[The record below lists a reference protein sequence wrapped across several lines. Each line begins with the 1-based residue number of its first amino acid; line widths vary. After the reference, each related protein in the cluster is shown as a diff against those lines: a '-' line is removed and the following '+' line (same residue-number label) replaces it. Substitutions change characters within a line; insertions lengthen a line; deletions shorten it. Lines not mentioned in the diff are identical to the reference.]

1 MEEKLQFAITVQ
13 NEQAKQ
19 AIEQQTNLTD
29 RMEARTQ
36 QAAAGMDKAFRNI
49 AMAAGTM
56 FSVQQ
61 AMGFANSIVQVRS
74 QMQSLQVSFE
84 TLLGSKDK
92 ASAMFSELKDF
103 AAKTPMQLQDLA
115 QAAQTLLGFNY
126 DQSKVVDMLK
136 SIGDISMGDAER
148 FKSLS
153 LAFAQMSA
161 MGKLMEQDLLQM
173 VSVCF
178 NPLSVISEKTGKSI
192 KQLKDEMSKGAIS
205 AQMVEDAFLAATA
218 AGGKF
223 NGMLLA
229 QGQTMR
235 GSLAQLQGAWAD
247 FLNSLG
253 EKGEGAMATGVGV
266 VSTLLQ
272 NYEALGRTLLSV
284 AATVGTYKAATM
296 AVYVVE
302 HQATVQT
309 QLLTAAQAALN
320 AVMKVNPLVLVA
332 TATAALA
339 GTIWTLRSN
348 VDGAKD
354 AQAAFNAQLDEA
366 NKQKQEAN
374 QKTQEAITLASSANT
389 STEKRAE
396 SLKYLVSTYGSIIS
410 KYVDEEGHL
419 TNIIQ
424 LQRELNQLQAA
435 RTSADYEK
443 EAAKWERMAGAAK
456 ELNKYKGTTTYTSMY
471 SDVQRDEQRK
481 QYRALQEEYRKQKG
495 WGADFVASNSD
506 YQAFAQEMARL
517 NRQQAKDTR
526 TDQQVNQF
534 VEAVSGMQTQEKVK
548 WATALQKATTLIK
561 GNVKR
566 VAVKGIGTESYTEDQ
581 LKTMLTAVTGTATKQ
596 GGGEKP
602 AAVKAGSRSKGAAAS
617 KQKDYAGEYNTLLE
631 QNTQRQADE
640 AQQAAF
646 AIRQAEIAGM
656 EAGFD
661 KEIATA
667 KLKYDQLE
675 AQNMQRA
682 QQMASQLQQQAQS
695 EWAARN
701 PQAAASGQ
709 KLDATGI
716 TANLLQSGGDVSQYS
731 MQMQA
736 AIKQAQQTLG
746 EYHRVALME
755 YGQAETNAM
764 QQVLQQ
770 VMSYQQE
777 RTKIE
782 QEYSQKRAA
791 LTNSDGSLKRGVT
804 QANMDVLNT
813 QEADAIEQLNERWA
827 QTSATYETLCQEIA
841 QAGLKEL
848 VSLLKQCNSQ
858 LTTLKL
864 TGKEDSKEAATLYAA
879 ISKIQKRYEEV
890 NQTEQKTEDKSP
902 DWQAIAKD
910 VQKASGEVQQLGE
923 SLGGTVGEALEAA
936 GQIGNSVSTIISS
949 VSTLANTS
957 IHSITDAVSAASA
970 GMAALTATISIVQ
983 TIAGLFNNDDTLQEA
998 IDDLQEKID
1007 SLNWAIENQ
1016 STVRLIENTGSA
1028 LEKVTKQLDAANQ
1041 AWLTSNYRTNQ
1052 AGVTMQ
1058 YFLNRISAATNVTR
1072 DLTQGTA
1079 ALAKAYEQ
1087 VAYSADKALGD
1098 ERYSDYADT
1107 LENYAQQMLAIR
1119 EQISNEEDKKS
1130 TDSSQITEWEQSIE
1144 EIGQKMADLL
1154 NDMTEE
1160 ILGGSAED
1168 IASQL
1173 SDAFVE
1179 AFQNGE
1185 DAAEA
1190 WGDTVKDIVGDVIKR
1205 MMTQTLLEN
1214 QVAAIYDKY
1223 KSQFFKDGKY
1233 VGGEQVIKMMNQFAS
1248 DLMGLESNFEA
1259 FYNDLPEDLKEYMMG
1274 DDATRSGTT
1283 GEGITQASQDSVD
1296 EMNARLT
1303 TIQAHTYSLNENVK
1317 LVTQNTNAILQN
1329 VVKIEQHTQRLAAME
1344 QSLEQLAGDTRVV
1357 RTQVDHFY
1365 NQGIRIK

>member
-1 MEEKLQFAITVQ
+1 MDERLQFAITVQ
-13 NEQAKQ
+13 NEQAQ
-19 AIEQQTNLTD
+19 RAIEQQTAATE
-29 RMEARTQ
+29 RMENRTQ
-36 QAAAGMDKAFRNI
+36 QAAAGMDKAFRQI
-49 AMAAGTM
+49 AIAAGKM

-74 QMQSLQVSFE
+74 QIQSLQVSFD

-92 ASAMFSELKDF
+92 ANAMFSELKDF
-103 AAKTPMQLQDLA
+103 ATKTPMQLQDLA
-115 QAAQTLLGFNY
+115 SAAQTLLGFNY

-161 MGKLMEQDLLQM
+161 AGKLMGQDLLQM
-173 VSVCF
+173 INAGF
-178 NPLSVISEKTGKSI
+178 NPLSIMAEKTGKSI
-192 KQLKDEMSKGAIS
+192 SQLKDEMSKGAIS
-205 AQMVEDAFLAATA
+205 AQEVEDAFRAATA
-218 AGGKF
+218 EGGKF

-229 QGQTMR
+229 QGQTMQ
-235 GSLAQLQGAWAD
+235 GSLAQLEGAWAD

-253 EKGEGAMATGVGV
+253 EKGEEAMATGVSV

-272 NYEALGRTLLSV
+272 NYEALGRVLLSV
-284 AATVGTYKAATM
+284 TGTVGTYKAAQM
-296 AVYVVE
+296 ALYVIENKAV
-302 HQATVQT
+302 VQT

-320 AVMKVNPLVLVA
+320 TVMRSNPLVLVA

-354 AQAAFNAQLDEA
+354 AQAAFNAQLDA
-366 NKQKQEAN
+366 AAKAKDEAN
-374 QKTQEAITLASSANT
+374 QKTQEAISLASSANT

-396 SLKYLVSTYGSIIS
+396 SLKYLVSTYGSIIN

-435 RTSADYEK
+435 RTSSDYDK
-443 EAAKWERMAGAAK
+443 EAKKWQHWADVAKQ
-456 ELNKYKGTTTYTSMY
+456 LNSPQKQT
-471 SDVQRDEQRK
+471 DEQRNQLK
-481 QYRALQEEYRKQKG
+481 LEMRDLQEEYKKQNG
-495 WGADFVASNSD
+495 SIANLGASTAD

-526 TDQQVNQF
+526 TDQRVTQF
-534 VEAVSGMQTQEKVK
+534 VEAVQGMQTTEKVK

-566 VAVKGIGTESYTEDQ
+566 VAVTGIGTESYTEDQ
-581 LKTMLTAVTGTATKQ
+581 LKTMLTAVAGTAKKEPAAPAPNK
-596 GGGEKP
+596 GGGNK
-602 AAVKAGSRSKGAAAS
+602 KTAS
-617 KQKDYAGEYNTLLE
+617 KSQSKDYGKEYASLLE
-631 QNTQRQADE
+631 QNTQRQAE
-640 AQQAAF
+640 EVQQAAF

-661 KEIATA
+661 KEIQTA

-675 AQNMQRA
+675 AQNLQRA

-695 EWAARN
+695 EWAAQN
-701 PQAAASGQ
+701 PRAAANGQ
-709 KLDATGI
+709 RMDTTGI
-716 TANLLQSGGDVSQYS
+716 NADLLQAGGDVSQYS
-731 MQMQA
+731 VQMQA

-791 LTNSDGSLKRGVT
+791 LTNADGSLKQGVS
-804 QANMDVLNT
+804 QSNMDVLNM
-813 QEADAIEQLNERWA
+813 QETDAIEQLNERWA
-827 QTSATYETLCQEIA
+827 QTSATYETLCQQIA

-848 VSLLKQCNSQ
+848 TTLLKQCNQQ

-864 TGKEDSKEAATLYAA
+864 TGKEDSKEAATLYAT
-879 ISKIQKRYEEV
+879 IGRLQKRYKEV
-890 NQTEQKTEDKSP
+890 SQTEKDTEDNSP
-902 DWQAIAKD
+902 DWQAISKD
-910 VQKASGEVQQLGE
+910 VSKASSELQQLGE
-923 SLGGTVGEALEAA
+923 TLGGTVGEALQTA
-936 GQIGNSVSTIISS
+936 GQIGSSASTMISS
-949 VSTLANTS
+949 IDTLTHTS
-957 IHSITDAVSAASA
+957 ITNISSAVSAASA
-970 GMAALTATISIVQ
+970 GMAALSAAFAIFSAIGSLFSNDDELEDEIQDLQQ
-983 TIAGLFNNDDTLQEA
+983 TIDR
-998 IDDLQEKID
+998 
-1007 SLNWAIENQ
+1007 LNWSVENQ
-1016 STVRLIENTGSA
+1016 NTQRLIKNTGSA
-1028 LEKVTKQLDAANQ
+1028 LGMVNAAL
-1041 AWLTSNYRTNQ
+1041 ARTNTLSTGWLDTTSKQ
-1052 AGVTMQ
+1052 AQMMR
-1058 YFLNRISAATNVTR
+1058 YLLNRIQAN
-1072 DLTQGTA
+1072 GG
-1079 ALAKAYEQ
+1079 ALANIDTAVASIASAYEQ

-1098 ERYSDYADT
+1098 SRYSDYADT
-1107 LENYAQQMLAIR
+1107 LDNYANQMLAIR
-1119 EQISNEEDKKS
+1119 EQINKEGQKKS
-1130 TDSSQITEWEQSIE
+1130 SDSGQMSEWEEKIE

-1190 WGDTVKDIVGDVIKR
+1190 WGDTVNDIVGDVIKR

-1223 KSQFFKDGKY
+1223 KSAFFKDGKY
-1233 VGGEQVIKMMNQFAS
+1233 LGGEQVIKMMNQFAS

-1274 DDATRSGTT
+1274 DNTQRTGTT

-1317 LVTQNTNAILQN
+1317 LVTQNTSALLQN
-1329 VVKIEQHTQRLAAME
+1329 VVKIEQHTQRLATIEQAM
-1344 QSLEQLAGDTRVV
+1344 QQLATDTRVV

-1365 NQGIRIK
+1365 NQGVRIKG

>member
-1 MEEKLQFAITVQ
+1 MEERLQFAITVQ
-13 NEQAKQ
+13 NEQAQ
-19 AIEQQTNLTD
+19 RAIEQQTAATE
-29 RMEARTQ
+29 RMENRTQ
-36 QAAAGMDKAFRNI
+36 QAAQGMDKAFRNI
-49 AMAAGTM
+49 ALAAGTM

-74 QMQSLQVSFE
+74 QIQSLQVSFE

-115 QAAQTLLGFNY
+115 SAAQTLLGFNY

-161 MGKLMEQDLLQM
+161 AGKLMGQDLLQM
-173 VSVCF
+173 INAGF
-178 NPLSVISEKTGKSI
+178 NPLSIMTEKTGKSI
-192 KQLKDEMSKGAIS
+192 SQLKDEMSKGAIS
-205 AQMVEDAFLAATA
+205 AQDVEDAFRAATA
-218 AGGKF
+218 EGGKF

-229 QGQTMR
+229 QGQTMQ
-235 GSLAQLQGAWAD
+235 GSLAQLEGAWAD

-253 EKGEGAMATGVGV
+253 EKGEGAMATGVSV

-272 NYEALGRTLLSV
+272 NYEALGRVLLSV
-284 AATVGTYKAATM
+284 AGTVGTYKAATM
-296 AVYVVE
+296 ALYVIENKAV
-302 HQATVQT
+302 VQT

-320 AVMKVNPLVLVA
+320 TVMRANPLVLVA
-332 TATAALA
+332 TAVAALA

-354 AQAAFNAQLDEA
+354 AQTAFNAQLEET
-366 NKQKQEAN
+366 NKAHQEAN
-374 QKTQEAITLASSANT
+374 QKTQEAISLASSTNT

-396 SLKYLVSTYGSIIS
+396 SLKYLVSTYGSIIK

-435 RTSADYEK
+435 RTSKDYEK
-443 EAAKWERMAGAAK
+443 EAAKWDKMAGAAK
-456 ELNKYKGTTTYTSMY
+456 ELSKYQGKTTYTSMY

-495 WGADFVASNSD
+495 WGANLVASNSD

-526 TDQQVNQF
+526 TDQQVTQF
-534 VEAVSGMQTQEKVK
+534 VEAVSGMQTTEKVK

-566 VAVKGIGTESYTEDQ
+566 VAVTGIGTESYTEDQ
-581 LKTMLTAVTGTATKQ
+581 LKTMLTAVTGTAKKEPATPAPNPNK
-596 GGGEKP
+596 GGGGKTT
-602 AAVKAGSRSKGAAAS
+602 AAKSQS
-617 KQKDYAGEYNTLLE
+617 KDYGKEYASLLE
-631 QNTQRQADE
+631 QNTQRQAEE

-661 KEIATA
+661 KEIQTA

-675 AQNMQRA
+675 AQNLQRA
-682 QQMASQLQQQAQS
+682 QQIANQLQQQAQS
-695 EWAARN
+695 EWAAQN
-701 PQAAASGQ
+701 PQAAANGQ
-709 KLDATGI
+709 RMDTTGI
-716 TANLLQSGGDVSQYS
+716 NADLLQTGGDVSQYS
-731 MQMQA
+731 TQMQA
-736 AIKQAQQTLG
+736 AIKQAQQTLS

-764 QQVLQQ
+764 QQVLQTVQ
-770 VMSYQQE
+770 SYQQE
-777 RTKIE
+777 LTKIE

-791 LTNSDGSLKRGVT
+791 LTNSDGSLKRGVS
-804 QANMDVLNT
+804 QSNMDVLNT
-813 QEADAIEQLNERWA
+813 QEQETIEQLNERWA
-827 QTSATYETLCQEIA
+827 QTSATYETLCQQIA

-848 VSLLKQCNSQ
+848 ASLLKQCNQQ

-864 TGKEDSKEAATLYAA
+864 TGKEDSKEAATLYA
-879 ISKIQKRYEEV
+879 IIGRLQKRYKEV
-890 NQTEQKTEDKSP
+890 SQTEKDTEDNSP
-902 DWQAIAKD
+902 DWQAIGKD
-910 VQKASGEVQQLGE
+910 VSKASSELQQLGE
-923 SLGGTVGEALEAA
+923 TLGGTVGEALQTA
-936 GQIGNSVSTIISS
+936 GQIGSSASTMISS
-949 VSTLANTS
+949 IDTLTHTS
-957 IHSITDAVSAASA
+957 ITNISSAVTAASA
-970 GMAALTATISIVQ
+970 GMAALSAAFSIFSAIGSLFSNDDELEDEIQDLQQ
-983 TIAGLFNNDDTLQEA
+983 TIDR
-998 IDDLQEKID
+998 
-1007 SLNWAIENQ
+1007 LNWSIENQ
-1016 STVRLIENTGSA
+1016 NTQRLIKNTGSA
-1028 LEKVTKQLDAANQ
+1028 LAMVNAAL
-1041 AWLTSNYRTNQ
+1041 ARTNTLSTGWLDTTSKQ
-1052 AGVTMQ
+1052 AQMMR
-1058 YFLNRISAATNVTR
+1058 YLLNRIQAN
-1072 DLTQGTA
+1072 GG
-1079 ALAKAYEQ
+1079 ALANIDTAVASIASAYEQ
-1087 VAYSADKALGD
+1087 VAYSADKALGNN
-1098 ERYSDYADT
+1098 RYSDYADT
-1107 LENYAQQMLAIR
+1107 LDNYANQMLAIR
-1119 EQISNEEDKKS
+1119 EQINKEGAKKS
-1130 TDSSQITEWEQSIE
+1130 TDDSQISEWEQSIE

-1274 DDATRSGTT
+1274 DNSTRTGTT

-1317 LVTQNTNAILQN
+1317 LVTQNTSALLQN
-1329 VVKIEQHTQRLAAME
+1329 VVKIEQHTQRLAAIE
-1344 QSLEQLAGDTRVV
+1344 QSMEQLAGDTRVV
-1357 RTQVDHFY
+1357 RTQMDHFY
-1365 NQGIRIK
+1365 NQGVKIK

>member
-1 MEEKLQFAITVQ
+1 MEERLQFAITVQ
-13 NEQAKQ
+13 NEQAQ
-19 AIEQQTNLTD
+19 RAIEQQTAATE
-29 RMEARTQ
+29 RMENRTQ
-36 QAAAGMDKAFRNI
+36 QAAAGMDKAFRQI
-49 AMAAGTM
+49 AIAAGTM
-56 FSVQQ
+56 FSMQQ
-61 AMGFANSIVQVRS
+61 AVGFANSIVQVRS
-74 QMQSLQVSFE
+74 QIQSLQVSFE

-92 ASAMFSELKDF
+92 ANAMFSELKDF

-115 QAAQTLLGFNY
+115 SAAQTLLGFNY

-148 FKSLS
+148 FKRLS

-161 MGKLMEQDLLQM
+161 TGKLMAQDLMQM
-173 VSVCF
+173 IAADF
-178 NPLSVISEKTGKSI
+178 NPLSIMAEKTGKSI
-192 KQLKDEMSKGAIS
+192 SQLKDEMSKGAIS
-205 AQMVEDAFLAATA
+205 AQDVEDAFRAATA
-218 AGGKF
+218 EGGKF
-223 NGMLLA
+223 YGMLLA
-229 QGQTMR
+229 QGQTMQ
-235 GSLAQLQGAWAD
+235 GSLAQLEGAWAD

-253 EKGEGAMATGVGV
+253 EKGEGAMATGVSV

-272 NYEALGRTLLSV
+272 NYEALGRVLLSV
-284 AATVGTYKAATM
+284 TGTVGTYKAAQM
-296 AVYVVE
+296 ALYVIE
-302 HQATVQT
+302 HQAVLQT
-309 QLLTAAQAALN
+309 QLLTAAQTALN
-320 AVMKVNPLVLVA
+320 TVMKANPFVLVT
-332 TATAALA
+332 TAAVALA

-354 AQAAFNAQLDEA
+354 AQTAFNAQLEETNKAKDEA
-366 NKQKQEAN
+366 NK
-374 QKTQEAITLASSANT
+374 KTQEAISLASSANT

-396 SLKYLVSTYGSIIS
+396 SLKYLVSTYGSIIK

-435 RTSADYEK
+435 RTSSDYEK
-443 EAAKWERMAGAAK
+443 EAKKWQHWADVAKQ
-456 ELNKYKGTTTYTSMY
+456 LNSPQNQT
-471 SDVQRDEQRK
+471 DEQRNQLK
-481 QYRALQEEYRKQKG
+481 LEMRNLQEEYKKQKG
-495 WGADFVASNSD
+495 SIANLGASTAD

-517 NRQQAKDTR
+517 NRQQAKNTR
-526 TDQQVNQF
+526 TDQQVTQF
-534 VEAVSGMQTQEKVK
+534 VEAVSGMQTAEKVK

-566 VAVKGIGTESYTEDQ
+566 VAVTGIGTESYTEDQ
-581 LKTMLTAVTGTATKQ
+581 LKTMLTAVTGTAKKEPATPAPNK
-596 GGGEKP
+596 GGGNKKTT
-602 AAVKAGSRSKGAAAS
+602 AKSQS
-617 KQKDYAGEYNTLLE
+617 KDYGKEYASLLE
-631 QNTQRQADE
+631 QNTQRQAEE

-661 KEIATA
+661 KEIQTA

-675 AQNMQRA
+675 AQNLQRA

-695 EWAARN
+695 EWAAQN
-701 PQAAASGQ
+701 PQAAANGQ
-709 KLDATGI
+709 RMDTTGI
-716 TANLLQSGGDVSQYS
+716 NADLLQGGGDVSQYS
-731 MQMQA
+731 AQMQA

-764 QQVLQQ
+764 QQVLQTVQ
-770 VMSYQQE
+770 SYQQE

-791 LTNSDGSLKRGVT
+791 LTNQDGSLKRGVS
-804 QANMDVLNT
+804 QSNMDVLNT
-813 QEADAIEQLNERWA
+813 QEQEAIEQLNERWA
-827 QTSATYETLCQEIA
+827 QTSATYETLCQQIA

-848 VSLLKQCNSQ
+848 TSLLKQCNQQ
-858 LTTLKL
+858 LATLKL
-864 TGKEDSKEAATLYAA
+864 TGKEDSKEAATLYAT
-879 ISKIQKRYEEV
+879 IGRLQKRYKEV
-890 NQTEQKTEDKSP
+890 SQTEKDTEDNSP
-902 DWQAIAKD
+902 DWQAISKD
-910 VQKASGEVQQLGE
+910 VSKASSELQQLGE
-923 SLGGTVGEALEAA
+923 TLGGTVGEALQTA
-936 GQIGNSVSTIISS
+936 GQIGNSASTMISS
-949 VSTLANTS
+949 IDTLTHTS
-957 IHSITDAVSAASA
+957 ITNISSAVSAASA
-970 GMAALTATISIVQ
+970 GMAALSAAFSIFSAIGSLFSNDDELEDEIQDLQQ
-983 TIAGLFNNDDTLQEA
+983 TIDR
-998 IDDLQEKID
+998 
-1007 SLNWAIENQ
+1007 LNWSIENQ
-1016 STVRLIENTGSA
+1016 NTQRLIKNTGSA
-1028 LEKVTKQLDAANQ
+1028 LAMVNAAL
-1041 AWLTSNYRTNQ
+1041 ARTNMLSTGWLDTTSKQ
-1052 AGVTMQ
+1052 AQMMR
-1058 YFLNRISAATNVTR
+1058 YLLNRIQAN
-1072 DLTQGTA
+1072 GG
-1079 ALAKAYEQ
+1079 ALANIDTAVASIASTYEQ
-1087 VAYSADKALGD
+1087 VAYSADKALGNN
-1098 ERYSDYADT
+1098 RYSDYADT
-1107 LENYAQQMLAIR
+1107 LDNYANQMLAIR
-1119 EQISNEEDKKS
+1119 EQINKEGAKKS
-1130 TDSSQITEWEQSIE
+1130 TDDSQISEWEQNIE

-1274 DDATRSGTT
+1274 DDSQRTGTT

-1317 LVTQNTNAILQN
+1317 LVTQNTSALLQN
-1329 VVKIEQHTQRLAAME
+1329 VVKIEQHTQRLAAIE
-1344 QSLEQLAGDTRVV
+1344 QSMEQLAGDTRVM

-1365 NQGIRIK
+1365 NQGVKIK

>member
-1 MEEKLQFAITVQ
+1 MDERLQFAITVQ
-13 NEQAKQ
+13 NEQAQ
-19 AIEQQTNLTD
+19 RAIEQQTAATE
-29 RMEARTQ
+29 RMENRTQ
-36 QAAAGMDKAFRNI
+36 QAAAGMDKAFRQI
-49 AMAAGTM
+49 AIAAGKM

-84 TLLGSKDK
+84 TLLGSRDK
-92 ASAMFSELKDF
+92 ANAMFSELKDF
-103 AAKTPMQLQDLA
+103 AAKTPMQMQDLA
-115 QAAQTLLGFNY
+115 SAAQTLLGFNY

-136 SIGDISMGDAER
+136 SIGDISMGDSER

-161 MGKLMEQDLLQM
+161 AGKLMGQDLLQM
-173 VSVCF
+173 INAGF
-178 NPLSVISEKTGKSI
+178 NPLSIISEKTGKSI
-192 KQLKDEMSKGAIS
+192 SQLKDEMSKGAIS
-205 AQMVEDAFLAATA
+205 AQEVEDAFRAATA
-218 AGGKF
+218 EGGKF

-229 QGQTMR
+229 QGQTMQ
-235 GSLAQLQGAWAD
+235 GSLAQLEGAWAD

-253 EKGEGAMATGVGV
+253 EKGEGAMATGVSV

-272 NYEALGRTLLSV
+272 NYEALGRVLLSV
-284 AATVGTYKAATM
+284 TGTVGTYKAAQM
-296 AVYVVE
+296 ALYVIENKAV
-302 HQATVQT
+302 VQT

-320 AVMKVNPLVLVA
+320 TVMRSNPLVLVT
-332 TATAALA
+332 TAAAALA

-354 AQAAFNAQLDEA
+354 AQAAFNAQLDA
-366 NKQKQEAN
+366 ATKAKDEAN
-374 QKTQEAITLASSANT
+374 QKTQEAISLASSANT

-396 SLKYLVSTYGSIIS
+396 SLKYLVSTYGSVIS
-410 KYVDEEGHL
+410 KYIDEEGHL

-435 RTSADYEK
+435 RTSSDYEK
-443 EAAKWERMAGAAK
+443 EAKRWQHWADVAKQ
-456 ELNKYKGTTTYTSMY
+456 LNSPQNQT
-471 SDVQRDEQRK
+471 DEQRNQLK
-481 QYRALQEEYRKQKG
+481 LEMRNLQEEYKKQKG
-495 WGADFVASNSD
+495 SIANLGASTAD

-517 NRQQAKDTR
+517 NRQQAKNTR
-526 TDQQVNQF
+526 TDQQVTQF
-534 VEAVSGMQTQEKVK
+534 VEAVQGMQTTEKVK

-566 VAVKGIGTESYTEDQ
+566 VAVTGIGTESYTEDQ
-581 LKTMLTAVTGTATKQ
+581 LKTMLAAVAGTAKKEPAAPAPNK
-596 GGGEKP
+596 GGGNK
-602 AAVKAGSRSKGAAAS
+602 KTAS
-617 KQKDYAGEYNTLLE
+617 KSQLKDYGKEYASLLE
-631 QNTQRQADE
+631 QNTQRQAEE

-661 KEIATA
+661 KEIQTA

-675 AQNMQRA
+675 AQNLQRA

-695 EWAARN
+695 EWAAQN
-701 PQAAASGQ
+701 PRAAASGQ
-709 KLDATGI
+709 RMDTTGI
-716 TANLLQSGGDVSQYS
+716 NADLLQGGGDVSQYS
-731 MQMQA
+731 IQMQT
-736 AIKQAQQTLG
+736 AIKQAQQTLS

-791 LTNSDGSLKRGVT
+791 LTNTDGSLKRGVS
-804 QANMDVLNT
+804 QSNMDVLNT
-813 QEADAIEQLNERWA
+813 QEQDAIEQLNERWA
-827 QTSATYETLCQEIA
+827 QTSATYKTACQQIA

-848 VSLLKQCNSQ
+848 DSMLELTINKMQELSSSMEAADEQLAVLSAIVAKVKEAKEDINKTGTSKTTKEWKDLSDFMGNAAGSLSSIGKAVGGTIGEILEGTGQISESVSNVFGKLSDLSDNNVLDLSDNLKQASQ
-858 LTTLKL
+858 YLGLLGAAVGLITTIGSLFSSLFSNDDKL
-864 TGKEDSKEAATLYAA
+864 EDE
-879 ISKIQKRYEEV
+879 IQDL
-890 NQTEQKTEDKSP
+890 Q
-902 DWQAIAKD
+902 
-910 VQKASGEVQQLGE
+910 
-923 SLGGTVGEALEAA
+923 
-936 GQIGNSVSTIISS
+936 
-949 VSTLANTS
+949 
-957 IHSITDAVSAASA
+957 
-970 GMAALTATISIVQ
+970 Q
-983 TIAGLFNNDDTLQEA
+983 TIDR
-998 IDDLQEKID
+998 
-1007 SLNWAIENQ
+1007 LNWSVENQ
-1016 STVRLIENTGSA
+1016 NTQRLIKNTGSA
-1028 LEKVTKQLDAANQ
+1028 LAMVNAAL
-1041 AWLTSNYRTNQ
+1041 ARTNTLSTGWLDTTSKQ
-1052 AGVTMQ
+1052 AQMMR
-1058 YFLNRISAATNVTR
+1058 YLLNRIQAN
-1072 DLTQGTA
+1072 GG
-1079 ALAKAYEQ
+1079 ALANINTAVASIASAYEQ

-1098 ERYSDYADT
+1098 SRYSDYADT
-1107 LENYAQQMLAIR
+1107 LDNYANQMLAIR
-1119 EQISNEEDKKS
+1119 EQINKEGQKKS
-1130 TDSSQITEWEQSIE
+1130 SDSGQMSEWEEKIE

-1190 WGDTVKDIVGDVIKR
+1190 WGDTVNDIVGDVIKR

-1223 KSQFFKDGKY
+1223 KSAFFKDGKY
-1233 VGGEQVIKMMNQFAS
+1233 LGGEQVIKMMNQFAS

-1259 FYNDLPEDLKEYMMG
+1259 FYNDLPEDLKEYMIG
-1274 DDATRSGTT
+1274 DNTQRTGTT

-1303 TIQAHTYSLNENVK
+1303 TIQSHTYSLNENVK
-1317 LVTQNTNAILQN
+1317 LVTQNTSALLQN
-1329 VVKIEQHTQRLAAME
+1329 VVKIEQHTQRLATIEQAM
-1344 QSLEQLAGDTRVV
+1344 QQLANDTRVV

-1365 NQGIRIK
+1365 NQGIRVKG

>member
-1 MEEKLQFAITVQ
+1 MDERLQFAITVQ
-13 NEQAKQ
+13 NEQAQ
-19 AIEQQTNLTD
+19 RAIEQQTAATE
-29 RMEARTQ
+29 RMENRTQ

-49 AMAAGTM
+49 ALAAGNM

-103 AAKTPMQLQDLA
+103 ATKTPMQMQDLA
-115 QAAQTLLGFNY
+115 SAAQTLLGFNY

-161 MGKLMEQDLLQM
+161 AGKLMGQDLLQM
-173 VSVCF
+173 INAGF
-178 NPLSVISEKTGKSI
+178 NPLSVMSEKTGKSI
-192 KQLKDEMSKGAIS
+192 SQLKDEMSKGAIS
-205 AQMVEDAFLAATA
+205 AQEVEDAFRAATA
-218 AGGKF
+218 EGGKF

-229 QGQTMR
+229 QGQTMQ
-235 GSLAQLQGAWAD
+235 GSLAQLEGAWAD

-253 EKGEGAMATGVGV
+253 EKGDGALATGVTV

-272 NYEALGRTLLSV
+272 NYEALGRVLLSV
-284 AATVGTYKAATM
+284 TGTVGAYKAAQM
-296 AVYVVE
+296 ALYVIENKAVM
-302 HQATVQT
+302 QT

-320 AVMKVNPLVLVA
+320 TVMRTNPLVLVA

-348 VDGAKD
+348 VDGARD
-354 AQAAFNAQLDEA
+354 AQAAFNVQLDA
-366 NKQKQEAN
+366 AAKAKDEAN
-374 QKTQEAITLASSANT
+374 QKTQEAISLASNANT

-424 LQRELNQLQAA
+424 LQRELNQLQTA
-435 RTSADYEK
+435 RTSKDYEK
-443 EAAKWERMAGAAK
+443 EAERWDSMASAGK
-456 ELNKYKGTTTYTSMY
+456 EITKYQEKTTYTSIY
-471 SDVQRDEQRK
+471 SDVQREKKRK
-481 QYRALQEEYRKQKG
+481 QYLDLQEEYRKQKG
-495 WGADFVASNSD
+495 WGANLVASNSD
-506 YQAFAQEMARL
+506 YIAFAQEMARL

-526 TDQQVNQF
+526 TDQQVTQF
-534 VEAVSGMQTQEKVK
+534 VEAVQGMQTTEKVK

-566 VAVKGIGTESYTEDQ
+566 VAVTGIGTESYNEEQ
-581 LKTMLTAVTGTATKQ
+581 LQTMLTAVAGTAKKEATPPVANKK
-596 GGGEKP
+596 E
-602 AAVKAGSRSKGAAAS
+602 RSKTTS
-617 KQKDYAGEYNTLLE
+617 KSQQKDYSKEYTSLLE
-631 QNTQRQADE
+631 QNTQRQAEE

-656 EAGFD
+656 TAGFD
-661 KEIATA
+661 KEIQTA

-675 AQNMQRA
+675 AQNLQRA

-695 EWAARN
+695 EWAAQN
-701 PQAAASGQ
+701 PRAAANGQ
-709 KLDATGI
+709 RMDTTGI
-716 TANLLQSGGDVSQYS
+716 NAELLQAGGDVSQYS
-731 MQMQA
+731 AQMQA
-736 AIKQAQQTLG
+736 VIKQAQQTLG

-782 QEYSQKRAA
+782 QEYTQKRAA
-791 LTNSDGSLKRGVT
+791 LTNSDGSLKQGVS
-804 QANMDVLNT
+804 QSNMDVLNM
-813 QEADAIEQLNERWA
+813 QETDAIEQLNERWA
-827 QTSATYETLCQEIA
+827 QTSATYETLCHQIA

-848 VSLLKQCNSQ
+848 TTLLKQCNQQ
-858 LTTLKL
+858 LQTLKL
-864 TGKEDSKEAATLYAA
+864 NGKEDSKEVATLYAT
-879 ISKIQKRYEEV
+879 IGRLQKRYKEV
-890 NQTEQKTEDKSP
+890 SQTEKDTEDNCP
-902 DWQAIAKD
+902 DWQAISKD
-910 VQKASGEVQQLGE
+910 VSKASGELQQLGE
-923 SLGGTVGEALEAA
+923 TLGGTVGEALQTA
-936 GQIGNSVSTIISS
+936 GQIGSSASTMISS
-949 VSTLANTS
+949 IDTLAHTS
-957 IHSITDAVSAASA
+957 ITNISSAVSAASA
-970 GMAALTATISIVQ
+970 GMAALSAAFSIFSAIGSLFSNDDELEDEIQDLQQ
-983 TIAGLFNNDDTLQEA
+983 TIDR
-998 IDDLQEKID
+998 
-1007 SLNWAIENQ
+1007 LNWSVENQ
-1016 STVRLIENTGSA
+1016 NTQRLIKNTGSA
-1028 LEKVTKQLDAANQ
+1028 LSMVNAAL
-1041 AWLTSNYRTNQ
+1041 ARTNTLSTGWLDTTSKQ
-1052 AGVTMQ
+1052 AQMMR
-1058 YFLNRISAATNVTR
+1058 YLLNRIQAN
-1072 DLTQGTA
+1072 GG
-1079 ALAKAYEQ
+1079 ALAKIDTAAASIASAYEQ
-1087 VAYSADKALGD
+1087 VAYSADKALGN

-1107 LENYAQQMLAIR
+1107 LDNYANQMIAIR
-1119 EQISNEEDKKS
+1119 EQINKEGQKKS
-1130 TDSSQITEWEQSIE
+1130 SDSGQMSEWEEKIE

-1190 WGDTVKDIVGDVIKR
+1190 WGDTVKSIAGDVVKR

-1223 KSQFFKDGKY
+1223 KSAFFKDGKY
-1233 VGGEQVIKMMNQFAS
+1233 LGGEQVIKMMNQFAS

-1259 FYNDLPEDLKEYMMG
+1259 FYNDLPEELKEYMMG
-1274 DDATRSGTT
+1274 DDTQRTGTT

-1303 TIQAHTYSLNENVK
+1303 TIQSHTYSLNENVK
-1317 LVTQNTNAILQN
+1317 LVTQNTSALLQN
-1329 VVKIEQHTQRLAAME
+1329 VVKIEQHTQRLAAIE
-1344 QSLEQLAGDTRVV
+1344 QSMQQLATDTRVV

-1365 NQGIRIK
+1365 NQGVRIRS